1 MVLGKSWINR
11 NSFPDNRWASR
22 QPSWSL
28 GGLNRNSDGLGNYP
42 DGSGTSEN
50 GPGRSWKCSRRFR
63 NVPKRSRK
71 VPEGSGRFRKVPEGS
86 GQYHS
91 LPHAP
96 SLGGKPPRLPQ
107 VVQGVGGTKYG
118 RNPTPS
124 RIAILL
130 GGGFPGGKD
139 SLWE

>member
-28 GGLNRNSDGLGNYP
+28 GGLNRNSYGLGNYP

-63 NVPKRSRK
+63 NVPKRSRY
-71 VPEGSGRFRKVPEGS
+71 VPEASGRFRKVPGS
-86 GQYHS
+86 TTHY
-91 LPHAP
+91 
-96 SLGGKPPRLPQ
+96 
-107 VVQGVGGTKYG
+107 
-118 RNPTPS
+118 PTPL
-124 RIAILL
+124 AL
-130 GGGFPGGKD
+130 GASHLGCPKLSNVWGG
-139 SLWE
+139 

>member
-1 MVLGKSWINR
+1 MVLETIRMAPKR
-11 NSFPDNRWASR
+11 PRTV
-22 QPSWSL
+22 PE
-28 GGLNRNSDGLGNYP
+28 GLGSAP
-42 DGSGTSEN
+42 EGSGMSRN
-50 GPGRSWKCSRRFR
+50 DPG
-63 NVPKRSRK
+63 RSRK
-71 VPEGSGRFRKVPEGS
+71 VPKGPGSFWKVPEGS

-96 SLGGKPPRLPQ
+96 ILGGNPPRLPQ
-107 VVQGVGGTKYG
+107 VVQGVGGAKYG
-118 RNPTPS
+118 RNPSPS